1 MNNRAPAAFGITYSN
16 TGDGS
21 QFLANMKYQQLSFY
35 LQDQMNITDN
45 FRLTAGVR
53 FELPIYP
60 ELKNNYNKNFAQ
72 IDFDGYHYA
81 TDQLP
86 SSYQLTRL
94 PPVSVSTGTLQAS
107 VSMYCAA
114 VAVTSSAVCRSYGWF
129 RQ

>member
-1 MNNRAPAAFGITYSN
+1 
-16 TGDGS
+16 
-21 QFLANMKYQQLSFY
+21 MKYQQLSFY

-86 SSYQLTRL
+86 SSYQLT
-94 PPVSVSTGTLQAS
+94 AS
-107 VSMYCAA
+107 PYRFQLGPYRRA
-114 VAVTSSAVCRSYGWF
+114 
-129 RQ
+129 